1 MQTSTSSRT
10 SGSTGASEEL
20 PPPNPYGP
28 PPGIF
33 NDILKKLGLKKDEKD
48 GGSTATTG
56 AATTGTGTT
65 GTGATGTG
73 TTGTGTT
80 GTGTTDTGTGT
91 TGSGTGT
98 TGSGTG
104 TTGSGTT
111 GSGTTGSGTTGSGTE
126 SSGSGGTGT
135 TTPPPSGGTPAPSG
149 GTPASGPT
157 PTFEDALQKAINDKN
172 LEELH
177 RLATDT
183 PSRQKVFDAMMGAN
197 MAPSFLGWLNGYG
210 NAATWA
216 PDLDDP
222 RYERFITAMSQG
234 LVANQNSFNTVW
246 TLYKDPAA
254 RTLNAANLTWSRLYT
269 SRILP
274 SGDTTVTWPGGTS
287 ASSDGATTYEWR
299 SLYQP
304 VGPNEATMKRLM
316 VGVRPLP
323 RGHVNIANIA
333 FVNQSVNQ
341 WRQKTPT
348 VTAWANFQKN
358 GADDTTT
365 LATSYY
371 LDNCKTVVI
380 VCDTAGG
387 ATNDFAI
394 GATPGEQA
402 GGVGG
407 VSGGPALT
415 WFMNHVRHEVGHAV
429 GASALQGVSE
439 TGNAFATTYGGWAAS
454 SAAEIK
460 AAPYWTASGTKK
472 LKVGAAE
479 ADVTAQAAADWLAGL
494 IEGGAEPAGNAVT
507 TLTAGNVPAKIGAI
521 EVAWSGQPLTNY
533 VKAITNNGGN
543 LSVKDSAYQFTG
555 FTPPGPNVI
564 IWASRFNPAG
574 WTKYSKAAYD
584 ACVPKMGFYC
594 VSSPVE
600 MFAEMYTHKF
610 SGGALPAAVNGKNP
624 TSFFTELENS
634 SDTQFQTTGAA
645 AGEAAPMNPAVTVPS
660 NTLPRD

>member
-10 SGSTGASEEL
+10 SGPSSASEEL

-33 NDILKKLGLKKDEKD
+33 NDILKKLGLKKDKT
-48 GGSTATTG
+48 GSDTTSTDTG
-56 AATTGTGTT
+56 ASGTATTGTGTT
-65 GTGATGTG
+65 GTA

-80 GTGTTDTGTGT
+80 GTESS
-91 TGSGTGT
+91 GSGT
-98 TGSGTG
+98 
-104 TTGSGTT
+104 
-111 GSGTTGSGTTGSGTE
+111 SGTE
-126 SSGSGGTGT
+126 SSGSGTSGTESSGSGTSGTTGTGGGT
-135 TTPPPSGGTPAPSG
+135 ESTPTTPPPSGGTPSPSG
-149 GTPASGPT
+149 GTPSSPPT
-157 PTFEDALQKAINDKN
+157 PTFEDALQKAIADKN
-172 LEELH
+172 LDELH

-210 NAATWA
+210 NAGTWA
-216 PDLDDP
+216 PDLDDT

-234 LVANQNSFNTVW
+234 LVADQNSFNTVW
-246 TLYKDPAA
+246 TLYRDPAA

-269 SRILP
+269 ARILP
-274 SGDTTVTWPGGTS
+274 SGDSSVTWPGSTS

-365 LATSYY
+365 LTTSYY

-479 ADVTAQAAADWLAGL
+479 GDVAPEAAADWLAGL

-507 TLTAGNVPAKIGAI
+507 TLTAGNVPAKLAAI
-521 EVAWSGQPLTNY
+521 EVAWAGQPLTAY
-533 VKAITNNGGN
+533 VRAITNSGGN
-543 LSVKDSAYQFTG
+543 LAVKNSAYQFTG

-574 WTKYSKAAYD
+574 WAKYSKAAYD
-584 ACVPKMGFYC
+584 ACVPKMGFYS